1 MNEPEKIIFVDN
13 LTSIDEIET
22 FSNQSNVKIISFDY
36 TSHIKLTEKNI
47 QHEISEI
54 YLIQDTKKL
63 QKQCFEFLNWHN
75 LDIIKKNISFL
86 NINISK
92 LYNDQ
97 LIHVI
102 VKIIKKF
109 SEIKVI
115 INKFPNL
122 KYFASGDLLLIGK
135 LWTESINE
143 IPNSEKV

>member
-1 MNEPEKIIFVDN
+1 MV
-13 LTSIDEIET
+13 
-22 FSNQSNVKIISFDY
+22 
-36 TSHIKLTEKNI
+36 
-47 QHEISEI
+47 
-54 YLIQDTKKL
+54 
-63 QKQCFEFLNWHN
+63 
-75 LDIIKKNISFL
+75 KKNISFL

-135 LWTESINE
+135 LWIKSINE
-143 IPNSEKV
+143 IPNSEEVKFYFDHIEIGTNIGKKNIKISIPNSSYKKIKNISEKILELTLQNKNKNLSKKNTLIVEFNTKKF